1 MPIFNIAFPKAING
15 VDSKILNPRNTW
27 LNKNEYDEYARKV
40 ADMFNKN
47 FHRFDN
53 DASAE
58 VKAGA
63 PKL

>member
-1 MPIFNIAFPKAING
+1 MPIFNVAFPKTVNG

-27 LNKNEYDEYARKV
+27 LNKEEYDEYARKV
-40 ADMFNKN
+40 ADMFHKN
-47 FHRFDN
+47 FHRFDS

-63 PKL
+63 PK